1 MSLIHILGANGS
13 RSKQSFTTCI
23 QVTPNTIIDA
33 GNIMYALGTE
43 ALHVNRIFFSHAHLD
58 HIIDS
63 AFLVDNFFT
72 QRKETL
78 YLYGLPQTIK
88 AIKKHLFNDMV
99 WPDFSKIN
107 LTHCECPAITYIE
120 IEPYKHYLI
129 EENITL
135 TPIPAN
141 HAVPCCGYIIEQQG
155 SSILF
160 SGDTFHNEA
169 LWNILNENLSI
180 KALIIDVS
188 FPNQLSHVAAESKHL
203 TPHFLQEGLIKL
215 LKRDDLHLYINHLKP
230 FYAELIVKELEDMGI
245 AKKSILCDGE
255 KIDIATGLLHQM
267 MSSHTNDE
275 RVQKLTQIGTALS
288 ANESLENLLEMIVTE
303 AKNLTNA
310 DGGTLYLLEKN
321 ELRFKVI
328 QTDSLKIKMGG
339 TSGKIT
345 WAPLPLYLEDGTPNK
360 AMVAATCVLE
370 DRLVNIPDVYEA
382 VGFSFEGTKKFD
394 QGTGYRSKSM
404 LVIPLKNHE
413 YEIIGV
419 LQLLNKQNDY
429 KQEVIPFNNEDE
441 KITLSLASQAAIA
454 ITNTS
459 LIQGLEN
466 LLEGFLKSIIFTIS
480 KKSPYTAGH
489 IKRMVKLSVML
500 AEAINRDTI
509 TYAHKHFNTEEI
521 KQINFAALM
530 HDIGKLASPEHI
542 LNKSTKLE
550 ALCDRIVLIESR
562 IQTIEK
568 ALHVKFLEDKIALLE
583 GKQIGDV
590 TTLEKTYEQQ
600 IKTLR
605 EIFLLLQSSNNGEQ
619 FLSDEKA
626 ANIKAIAEHPWH
638 IGNEIYT
645 ILTPDEAHHLSIQ
658 KGTLT
663 SEEREIINN
672 HAKLSIDILNRLP
685 FPKKY
690 QQIPQIS
697 GNHHEKLNGKG
708 YPQGLK
714 GDEISFEARILAIAD
729 IFEALTASD
738 RPYKAG
744 MPLSTVMKIL
754 YTMAQAG
761 ELDKELVKFLYTSNI
776 YLEYAKAFL
785 PERCIDEITVDF
797 NML

>member
-1 MSLIHILGANGS
+1 MSSIHILGAQGS

-23 QVTPNTIIDA
+23 QVTPNTVIDA
-33 GNIMYALGTE
+33 GNIMYALGNE

-58 HIIDS
+58 HVIDS

-72 QRKETL
+72 LRKETL
-78 YLYGLPQTIK
+78 YLYGLPQTIE
-88 AIKKHLFNDMV
+88 ALKKHLFNDMV

-107 LTHCECPAITYIE
+107 LTHYKCPAITYVE
-120 IEPYKHYLI
+120 IEPYKPYAI

-160 SGDTFHNEA
+160 SGDTFHNEV
-169 LWNILNENLSI
+169 LWNILNKNLTI

-188 FPNQLSHVAAESKHL
+188 FPNQLSDVAAESKHL
-203 TPHFLQEGLIKL
+203 TPHFLQEGLKL
-215 LKRDDLHLYINHLKP
+215 LKRDNVHLYINHLKP
-230 FYAELIVKELEDMGI
+230 FYADLIVSELEAIGI
-245 AKKSILCDGE
+245 AKKSILYDGE
-255 KIDIATGLLHQM
+255 KIDIATGLLQQTM
-267 MSSHTNDE
+267 GNHTNDE

-345 WAPLPLYLEDGTPNK
+345 WAPLPLYLEDRTPNK

-370 DRLVNIPDVYEA
+370 DRLINIPDVYEA
-382 VGFSFEGTKKFD
+382 AGFSFEGTKRFD
-394 QGTGYRSKSM
+394 QGTGYHSKSM

-429 KQEVIPFNNEDE
+429 TQEVISFNSEDE

-466 LLEGFLKSIIFTIS
+466 LLEGFLKSIIFAIS

-500 AEAINRDTI
+500 AEAIHHDTT
-509 TYAHKHFNTEEI
+509 TYANKHFSVEEI

-550 ALCDRIVLIESR
+550 SLCDRIVLIESR

-568 ALHVKFLEDKIALLE
+568 ALHVKLLEEKIAILE
-583 GKQIGDV
+583 GKQVNDINA
-590 TTLEKTYEQQ
+590 LEKTYTQQ
-600 IKTLR
+600 IKKLH
-605 EIFLLLQSSNNGEQ
+605 EIFLLLQSCNNGEL
-619 FLSDEKA
+619 FLSNEKA
-626 ANIKAIAEHPWH
+626 ASIKAIAEQPWH
-638 IGNEIYT
+638 IGDKTYS

-663 SEEREIINN
+663 LEEREMINH
-672 HAKLSIDILNRLP
+672 HAKLSVDILNRLP

-754 YTMAQAG
+754 YTMAQEG
-761 ELDKELVKFLYTSNI
+761 ELDKELVKFLYTSKI

-785 PERCIDEITVDF
+785 PARSIDEVTVDF